1 MSAVQ
6 TIGFVG
12 VGKIG
17 MPISQNLI
25 KSGYRV
31 VGYRRSS
38 LEEFEKI
45 GGVPARSAAEV
56 GAQADIVFSCL
67 PSDEALEEVVQG
79 PEGLVHSARPGQVVV
94 ELGSYPVPVKQRQ
107 VAPLAAKGAAFID
120 GEVAGTPGM
129 VLARKGVIF
138 LAGDADACKKVEP
151 VVAAFADSCIYFGP
165 FGAAS
170 RVKLINNLL
179 VSIHIAATAEA
190 MALGVKAGVDVDLLI
205 KAIAS
210 GSGGS
215 TQFGIRAPW
224 MAERRFKPL
233 QGPIPGL
240 QHYFEM
246 IGEFADGVG
255 VATPLLDRTAE
266 LFDRFVAMGLSDC
279 DGAAM
284 IDVIGSLPRE
294 KSKGSAPKGQTRSEG
309 ESGMIRVHKIAHATY
324 ETPDLDQQAEYLHR
338 HSGADARRQGKGH
351 GVSRLDGRSSFRG
364 VAARRQGELRRARFP
379 DSAGR
384 RSRRIREASRRAGHQ
399 DRAQE
404 GPRAFGNGHRL
415 PSPIRRAR
423 SWRCSSAMPSRT
435 RNSRARASCRTSSA
449 TSPSTSPT

>member
-1 MSAVQ
+1 METV
-6 TIGFVG
+6 GFVG

-31 VGYRRSS
+31 VGYRRGS
-38 LEEFEKI
+38 LDEFAKI

-67 PSDEALEEVVQG
+67 PSDAALEEVVHG
-79 PEGLVHSARPGQVVV
+79 PDGLLHSARPGQIVV
-94 ELGSYPVPVKQRQ
+94 ELGSYPVPVKQRH
-107 VAPLAAKGAAFID
+107 VVPLAAKGAFFID

-129 VLARKGVIF
+129 VLARKGVVF
-138 LAGDADACKKVEP
+138 LAGDEQACKKIEP
-151 VVAAFADSCIYFGP
+151 VVAGFADSCIYFGA

-190 MALGVKAGVDVDLLI
+190 MALGLKAGVNVDLMI
-205 KAIAS
+205 KAIAN

-233 QGPIPGL
+233 QGSVPGL
-240 QHYFEM
+240 QHYVEM
-246 IGEFADGVG
+246 IGEFADSVG

-266 LFDRFVAMGLSDC
+266 LFDRFMAMGLADC

-284 IDVIGSLPRE
+284 IDVISSLPRE
-294 KSKGSAPKGQTRSEG
+294 KSEKSVPATGTTADDKG
-309 ESGMIRVHKIAHATY
+309 ESA
-324 ETPDLDQQAEYLHR
+324 
-338 HSGADARRQGKGH
+338 
-351 GVSRLDGRSSFRG
+351 
-364 VAARRQGELRRARFP
+364 
-379 DSAGR
+379 
-384 RSRRIREASRRAGHQ
+384 
-399 DRAQE
+399 
-404 GPRAFGNGHRL
+404 
-415 PSPIRRAR
+415 
-423 SWRCSSAMPSRT
+423 
-435 RNSRARASCRTSSA
+435 
-449 TSPSTSPT
+449 